1 MLRKYRVSIIV
12 VTVLVLI
19 ALWYAF
25 RPEKLFINHKVDEPP
40 PTSMLR
46 PAGPLQPGSPEQLA
60 VLNV

>member
-1 MLRKYRVSIIV
+1 MFRKYRLFILIV
-12 VTVLVLI
+12 AALVLV

-46 PAGPLQPGSPEQLA
+46 PVSPEPPGRPAQMSILA
-60 VLNV
+60 A